1 VYTIKQVFPSCRIF
15 RESEHPTKEKIAED
29 GQDFTNMVIFCKKT
43 SGKLKFRAP
52 VEDDFLGSR
61 TRRAFLMPY
70 HEVLDKHFLEGD
82 FGILTNNNTE
92 QLTKWHEK
100 SALGHW
106 EVMRIVLPDKIWEMW

>member
-1 VYTIKQVFPSCRIF
+1 MDTIREVFPSCRIF
-15 RESEHPTKEKIAED
+15 RESEHPTPEKIEEE

-52 VEDDFLGSR
+52 VDDDFLGSR
-61 TRRAFLMPY
+61 TRRAFLMPA
-70 HEVLDKHFLEGD
+70 HEVFPKHFLQGD
-82 FGILTNNNTE
+82 YGILRDNSTE

-106 EVMRIVLPDKIWEMW
+106 EVMRVVMPDKIWELW